1 MKRYPLPGLDV
12 FLAVARH
19 GSLRAAAAER
29 GVRPSAISQQ
39 LKALERELGAPLFV
53 RSTRSIRLTDA
64 GELLLLRA
72 EPAMANLVEGLE
84 EIRALS
90 EIPSGLLK
98 ITVPEFVLKLVLM
111 PKLLEFQKA
120 YPSVTVE
127 VSVDDGLVDVI
138 SKGFHAG
145 IRSGHE
151 LNEEMVAVRLTPPL
165 KDAFFAA
172 PSYLAR
178 HGRPQIPEDLAQHV
192 CIIYRYI
199 SAKRLE
205 RWRFAMDGREVEI
218 PVGGRMIVNNTG
230 FILDAALA
238 GYGIASFYEAWV
250 EDHVRAGRLELI
262 LQEYATEY
270 SGLYLYF
277 PKSLQKLK
285 RLRVF
290 IDWFAARNGFG
301 ALPKEKPAIQDL
313 SF

>member
-72 EPAMANLVEGLE
+72 EPAMANLTEALE
-84 EIRALS
+84 EIRALT

-98 ITVPEFVLKLVLM
+98 ITVPEFALKLVLM
-111 PKLLEFQKA
+111 PKLLEFQRA
-120 YPSVTVE
+120 YPGITLE
-127 VSVDDGLVDVI
+127 ISVDDGLVNII

-145 IRSGHE
+145 IRSGQE
-151 LNEEMVAVRLTPPL
+151 LNEDMVAVRLTPSL

-172 PSYLAR
+172 PSYLDL
-178 HGRPQIPEDLAQHV
+178 HGRPKKPEDLAQHV
-192 CIIYRYI
+192 CLIYRYI
-199 SAKRLE
+199 ASKRLE
-205 RWRFAMDGREVEI
+205 RWRFLVDGREVDV
-218 PVGGRMIVNNTG
+218 PVGGRMIVNNTN
-230 FILDAALA
+230 FLLEAALA
-238 GYGIASFYEAWV
+238 GHGIASFYEASID
-250 EDHVRAGRLELI
+250 EYVRDGRLELI
-262 LQEYATEY
+262 LKDYVTEY
-270 SGLYLYF
+270 PPVYLYF
-277 PKSLQKLK
+277 PKSLQKLR

-290 IDWFAARNGFG
+290 IDWFSTRPGLG
-301 ALPKEKPAIQDL
+301 SVKRPA
-313 SF
+313 

>member
-98 ITVPEFVLKLVLM
+98 ITVPEYALKLVLM
-111 PKLLEFQKA
+111 PKLLDFQKA
-120 YPSVTVE
+120 YPNVTLE
-127 VSVDDGLVDVI
+127 VSVDDALVDII

-145 IRSGHE
+145 IRSAQE
-151 LNEEMVAVRLTPPL
+151 LSEDMVAVRLTPPL

-172 PSYLAR
+172 PSYFDMY
-178 HGRPQIPEDLAQHV
+178 GRPKTPEDLAQHV
-192 CIIYRYI
+192 CIIYRYVG
-199 SAKRLE
+199 SKRLE
-205 RWRFAMDGREVEI
+205 RWRFAVDGQQIEI

-238 GYGIASFYEAWV
+238 GYGIASFYESSI
-250 EDHVRAGRLELI
+250 EEYVREGRLETI
-262 LQEYATEY
+262 LKEYVTEY
-270 SGLYLYF
+270 PSLYLYF
-277 PKSLQKLK
+277 PRNLQKLR

-290 IDWFAARNGFG
+290 IDWFAARAGQG
-301 ALPKEKPAIQDL
+301 ALP
-313 SF
+313 SG

>member
-29 GVRPSAISQQ
+29 GVRPSAVSQQ

-72 EPAMANLVEGLE
+72 EPAMANLSEALE

-98 ITVPEFVLKLVLM
+98 ITVPEFALKLVLM

-120 YPSVTVE
+120 YPGITLE
-127 VSVDDGLVDVI
+127 LSVDDGLVNII

-145 IRSGHE
+145 IRSGQE
-151 LNEEMVAVRLTPPL
+151 LNEDMVAVRLTPPL

-172 PSYLAR
+172 PSYLDL
-178 HGRPQIPEDLAQHV
+178 HGRPKKPEDLAQHV

-199 SAKRLE
+199 ASKRLE
-205 RWRFAMDGREVEI
+205 RWRFLVEGREVDV
-218 PVGGRMIVNNTG
+218 PVGGRMIVNNTT
-230 FILDAALA
+230 FVVDAALA
-238 GYGIASFYEAWV
+238 GYGIASFYDAAV
-250 EDHVRAGRLELI
+250 EQYVRDGQLELI
-262 LQEYATEY
+262 LQDYVTEY
-270 SGLYLYF
+270 PAVYLYF
-277 PKSLQKLK
+277 PKSLQKLR

-290 IDWFAARNGFG
+290 IDWFSTRPG
-301 ALPKEKPAIQDL
+301 L
-313 SF
+313 STVRKIA

>member
-39 LKALERELGAPLFV
+39 LKALERDLGAPLFV

-90 EIPSGLLK
+90 EIPSGILR
-98 ITVPEFVLKLVLM
+98 ITVPEFALKLVLM
-111 PKLLEFQKA
+111 PKLHEFQKA
-120 YPSVTVE
+120 YPGITLE
-127 VSVDDGLVDVI
+127 VSVDDGLVDII

-151 LNEEMVAVRLTPPL
+151 LNEDMVAVRLTPPL
-165 KDAFFAA
+165 RDAIFAA
-172 PSYLAR
+172 PSYLNL
-178 HGRPQIPEDLAQHV
+178 HGRPKTPEDLAHHV
-192 CIIYRYI
+192 CIIYRFVA
-199 SAKRLE
+199 SKRLE
-205 RWRFAMDGREVEI
+205 RWRFLVDGREVDI

-230 FILDAALA
+230 FILDAAMA
-238 GYGIASFYEAWV
+238 GYGIASFYEASV
-250 EDHVRAGRLELI
+250 EEYVRDGRLELI
-262 LQEYATEY
+262 LKEYVTEY
-270 SGLYLYF
+270 PGLYLYF
-277 PKSLQKLK
+277 PKSLQKLR

-290 IDWFAARNGFG
+290 IDWFAARAGQGSKINGI
-301 ALPKEKPAIQDL
+301 P
-313 SF
+313 